1 MNNINDEMKET
12 AYYAI
17 KVARERYRQELN
29 YSEQSIKLL
38 DNILGHIYW
47 GFSSRLDDEGQNGLI
62 FNTAVIWG
70 SYLGE
75 YLRRIWGGTW
85 VQKGGVDAVVSIENI
100 EFSPINL
107 VYQKITTNPEISV
120 EDFLIETKQKIS
132 ILPVIP
138 LVPAPQSENI
148 VEPEKQIFIEPSKKP
163 RTIDR
168 RYLIAFAG
176 LGGFLLVT
184 LFSIIGYKMIKAGGI
199 SAFGLFATD
208 NRSNPSILLE
218 KATETPTSTFS
229 DTPFFTP
236 TLLLTFTP
244 KPSSTLLPTQTP
256 SPTFT
261 QTASL
266 TPTEILPT
274 VTPTRTPAP
283 TRPTRTP
290 TNTPFP
296 ATEVPPPTKTN
307 PPPPPPTEP
316 PPPVLS
322 SCDISPSTVPAG
334 SNTPITFIAHFSAP
348 GYGFSAEIQGSFP
361 GQSACSGNDTNRD
374 GTAECNG
381 SSGLLP
387 SSTKVDVKF
396 SSPIGNCT
404 ASYGSQ

>member
-1 MNNINDEMKET
+1 MPNINVDMKST
-12 AYYAI
+12 ADFAV
-17 KVARERYRQELN
+17 KSARERFTQELD
-29 YSEQSIKLL
+29 YSDQTIPMLE
-38 DNILGHIYW
+38 NITTQIYW
-47 GFSSRLDDEGQNGLI
+47 GFSSRDKDAREDGLVY
-62 FNTAVIWG
+62 NTAMIWG

-75 YLRRIWGGTW
+75 YMRRKWGGSW
-85 VQKGGVDAVVSIENI
+85 VIKGSDPVISINDL

-107 VYQKITTNPEISV
+107 VFQKMTTHPEYSLESFIS
-120 EDFLIETKQKIS
+120 KAGKKI
-132 ILPVIP
+132 
-138 LVPAPQSENI
+138 VPAIITAQPTLPPANNIKQPIKLISSE
-148 VEPEKQIFIEPSKKP
+148 KSTQP
-163 RTIDR
+163 RTLDR
-168 RYLIAFAG
+168 RLIIALAG
-176 LGGFLLVT
+176 IGGLFLVT
-184 LFSIIGYKMIKAGGI
+184 LVCVIGYTMVNAGGM
-199 SAFGLFATD
+199 SAIGLFGSD
-208 NRSNPSILLE
+208 PGSNTVALIE
-218 KATETPTSTFS
+218 KNTLTPTTFYTN
-229 DTPFFTP
+229 TPDIPP
-236 TLLLTFTP
+236 TLLPTYTP

-256 SPTFT
+256 LPTFT

-322 SCDISPSTVPAG
+322 SCEISPSTVPAG

-361 GQSACSGNDTNRD
+361 GQSACGGTDTNRD

-404 ASYGSQ
+404 ASYSAP